1 MATET
6 SSLLHHPIIGHIRVK
21 DGDGVVQCLGL
32 KYASLENRFA
42 DAQIMDYPTKGQL
55 TATKHGPPVIMPHGA
70 VDFEMQLIQ
79 QAIPKLDVPPMSDL
93 DGLNLN
99 ITLPKDC
106 NESSVP
112 RLPVLVFVHG
122 GSFTFGSSSYSHYDQ
137 SRIVKLSIEMGKPII
152 AINFNYRL
160 GIPGFLAS
168 QELSDAGFKPNRG
181 LRDQKVA
188 LRWIKKYISGFGG
201 DPDQITLVGQS
212 AGAGNNTP
220 ACPTLLVSD
229 FKFTASVDFHMQ
241 SEEAL
246 FSQAI
251 LFGGSSVLL
260 KPFQPEAAESVYTSA
275 IKALALDK
283 QSPQGRIESLLS
295 IPVESMMANA
305 AKEMIEAGPTIDHDL
320 IQTAATLGDTNDMVE
335 SPMTRN
341 GWCKKLFS
349 IDSKFDGSIFDL
361 LNLRSRQQGITA
373 SFRTHLIKTLG
384 QIAAS
389 RVLYHYKIR
398 KDTPDEESL
407 LSIAQAITDV
417 GYYALSVKY
426 AESFPG
432 DSILGH
438 FNEPNPWDGVHA
450 GRANHILD
458 IAYLFGNYDERLG
471 PQNRRVA
478 RSLAEDILSFVCRG
492 DDFPVFGL
500 EKKVVVYGPGVD
512 GVSRQIL
519 RWDDG
524 AARRDGTIFDLAK
537 EAGGLG
543 KLLQALLSF
552 C

>member
-1 MATET
+1 MAPET
-6 SSLLHHPIIGHIRVK
+6 SSFLQHPVIGHIRVR

-42 DAQIMDYPTKGQL
+42 EAQIMDYPSEGHL
-55 TATKHGPPVIMPHGA
+55 TATRHGPPVIMPHGA
-70 VDFEMQLIQ
+70 VDFEMDLLQ
-79 QAIPKLDVPPMSDL
+79 QAIPQFDVPLMSDL

-106 NESSVP
+106 NEGSIP

-122 GSFTFGSSSYSHYDQ
+122 GSFTFGSNSYPHYDQ

-152 AINFNYRL
+152 AVNFNYRL
-160 GIPGFLAS
+160 GIPGFLTS

-181 LRDQKVA
+181 LRDQRVA
-188 LRWIKKYISGFGG
+188 LRWIKKYIAGFGG

-212 AGAGNNTP
+212 AGA
-220 ACPTLLVSD
+220 
-229 FKFTASVDFHMQ
+229 ASVDFHMQ

-260 KPFQPEAAESVYTSA
+260 QPLEPETAESVYNST
-275 IKALALDK
+275 IQALAPDE
-283 QSPQGRIESLLS
+283 QSPEGRIESLLS
-295 IPVESMMANA
+295 IPVELMLANA
-305 AKEMIEAGPTIDHDL
+305 SKEMIAAGPTIDHDL
-320 IQTAATLGDTNDMVE
+320 IPAAATLGDTNDIIE
-335 SPMTRN
+335 SPMSHNR
-341 GWCKKLFS
+341 WCKRLFS
-349 IDSKFDGSIFDL
+349 IDSQFDGSIFDI
-361 LNLRSRQQGITA
+361 LNLRARQQGITT

-384 QIAAS
+384 KTEAS
-389 RVLYHYKIR
+389 RVLDHYSIR
-398 KDTPDEESL
+398 DDTPDEESL

-432 DSILGH
+432 DSVLGH

-458 IAYLFGNYDERLG
+458 IAYLFGNYEERYG
-471 PQNRRVA
+471 PQNKLVA
-478 RSLAEDILSFVCRG
+478 RSLAEDVLSFVYG
-492 DDFPVFGL
+492 VNDLPVFGV
-500 EKKVVVYGPGVD
+500 EKKVVVYGPGSD

-519 RWDDG
+519 RWDDR
-524 AARRDGTIFDLAK
+524 AVMRDGTVFELAK

>member
-1 MATET
+1 MAPET
-6 SSLLHHPIIGHIRVK
+6 SSFLQHPVIGHIRVR

-42 DAQIMDYPTKGQL
+42 DAQIMNYPSEGHL
-55 TATKHGPPVIMPHGA
+55 TATRHGPPVIMPHGA
-70 VDFEMQLIQ
+70 VDFEMGLIQ
-79 QAIPKLDVPPMSDL
+79 QAIPQFDVPFMSDL

-106 NESSVP
+106 NEGSIP

-122 GSFTFGSSSYSHYDQ
+122 GSFTFGSSSYPHYDQ

-152 AINFNYRL
+152 AVNFNYRL
-160 GIPGFLAS
+160 GIPGFLTS

-181 LRDQKVA
+181 LRDQRVA
-188 LRWIKKYISGFGG
+188 LRWIKKYIAGFRG

-212 AGAGNNTP
+212 AGA
-220 ACPTLLVSD
+220 
-229 FKFTASVDFHMQ
+229 ASVDFHMQ

-260 KPFQPEAAESVYTSA
+260 QPLEPETAESVYNST
-275 IKALALDK
+275 IQALALDK
-283 QSPQGRIESLLS
+283 QSAQGRIESLLR
-295 IPVESMMANA
+295 IPVEHMLANA
-305 AKEMIEAGPTIDHDL
+305 SKEMIAAGPTIDYDL
-320 IQTAATLGDTNDMVE
+320 IPAAATLGDTNDMVE
-335 SPMTRN
+335 SPMSRN
-341 GWCKKLFS
+341 RWCRRLFS
-349 IDSKFDGSIFDL
+349 IDSQFDGSIFEI
-361 LNLRSRQQGITA
+361 LNLRTRQQGITT

-384 QIAAS
+384 KTEAS
-389 RVLYHYKIR
+389 KVLDRYSIR
-398 KDTPDEESL
+398 DDTPDEESL

-432 DSILGH
+432 DSVLGH

-450 GRANHILD
+450 GRANHVLD
-458 IAYLFGNYDERLG
+458 IAYLFGNYEERYG
-471 PQNRRVA
+471 PQNKLVA
-478 RSLAEDILSFVCRG
+478 RSLAEDVLSFVYG
-492 DDFPVFGL
+492 VNDLPVFGV
-500 EKKVVVYGPGVD
+500 EKKVVVYGPGSD

-524 AARRDGTIFDLAK
+524 AATRNGTIFDLAK